1 MSVEEKIFG
10 LPAERG
16 RWIFVMVGFL
26 INICLGSV
34 YAYSVFK
41 VPVQKLFSIGAFQG
55 GMPYMIFLAFFA
67 GLFPFGGRMLEKMG
81 PRKVGM
87 IGGAIVGIGWL
98 LSSLSTGIA
107 FLNITYGVIAGAG
120 VGLAYGGPI
129 STAVKWFPDK
139 KGLAVGLTVA
149 GFGGSPF
156 VTAYVASRLIN
167 EYGPLST
174 FFYLGVV
181 FLILLV
187 VLSIPL
193 RFPAQGWKPAG
204 WKAPTQAGSGV
215 SAAAVEHNTGEMVK
229 TSSFAGLFA
238 CFCIGSL
245 AGLMAIGISSP
256 VATEIIKID
265 ASIAASMV
273 GVFAI
278 FNGLGRPL
286 FGILTDKVTP
296 RYAAMINL
304 AIILLMSIGM
314 MFAVNGS
321 MIIYVICFIG
331 FWLCLGGWLAIA
343 PTTTA
348 THFGAQYYS
357 RNYGVMLLAYGLG
370 AILANIISGQAKDVF
385 GSYLFAFYPTAV
397 LSAAG
402 MLLAFIFIKPPKS
415 AAIDV

>member
-1 MSVEEKIFG
+1 MTDTVKVFG
-10 LPAERG
+10 LPAEKG
-16 RWIFVMVGFL
+16 RWVFVAVGFL

-81 PRKVGM
+81 PRKVGI
-87 IGGAIVGIGWL
+87 IGGSIVGIGWL
-98 LSSLSTGIA
+98 LSSFATGIA

-156 VTAYVASRLIN
+156 VTAYIASRLIK
-167 EYGPLST
+167 EFGPLST
-174 FFYLGVV
+174 FLYLGIA
-181 FLILLV
+181 FLVLLV

-193 RFPAQGWKPAG
+193 KFPAAGWKPSG
-204 WKAPTQAGSGV
+204 WTP
-215 SAAAVEHNTGEMVK
+215 AAAGTAASGRDYNTGEMAR
-229 TSSFAGLFA
+229 TSSFVGLFT

-256 VATEIIKID
+256 VATEIISID
-265 ASIAASMV
+265 TTIAASMV
-273 GVFAI
+273 GIFAI

-286 FGILTDKVTP
+286 FGILTDKLTP
-296 RYAAMINL
+296 RYAAVINL
-304 AIILLMSIGM
+304 SIILAMSVGM
-314 MFAVNGS
+314 MFAASGS
-321 MIIYVICFIG
+321 VVLYTACFIG

-348 THFGAQYYS
+348 IHFGAHYYS

-385 GSYLFAFYPTAV
+385 GSYLFAFYPTAI
-397 LSAAG
+397 LSAVG
-402 MLLAFIFIKPPKS
+402 IVLALIFIKPPKES
-415 AAIDV
+415 R